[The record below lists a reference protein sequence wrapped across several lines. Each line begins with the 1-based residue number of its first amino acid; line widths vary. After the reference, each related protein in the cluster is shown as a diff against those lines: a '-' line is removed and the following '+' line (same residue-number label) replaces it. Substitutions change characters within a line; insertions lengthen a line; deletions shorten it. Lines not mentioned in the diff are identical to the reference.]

1 MSEKHQVLIVGGG
14 TGGLTVASQLLERED
29 APEVAVIEPSDT
41 HYYQP
46 LWTLI
51 GAGVFPKEESARPMA
66 DVMPKGATWIQDA
79 AASFDP
85 ENNTVTTEGGDTY
98 EYDVLVVAPGLQIN
112 WDAIPGLAESVG
124 KPGSGVVS
132 NYDYE
137 TCEATWEA
145 IQQVPKGGTALFTEP
160 TMGVKCG
167 GAPQKIMYLTDDAL
181 RRRGVR
187 EGSRIAFMK
196 AKGKLFSSKPYEETL
211 YDVVERKG
219 IEVNLMTELIELRPD
234 QKQAVF
240 RHLETGEEQTIDYDM
255 IHVVPPMS
263 ALDAVA
269 ESPLAD
275 DSGFVDVDPGTLRH
289 TRYEN
294 VFALGDSSNLPTSKT
309 GAAIRKQAPVLVDHL
324 MASIHHTTPVNG
336 TYNGYTSCPLVTG
349 YGKLVLAEFDYD
361 KEPDESFPFD
371 QTKERYSMYA
381 LKAYGLPRMYWNG
394 MLKGRM

>member
-1 MSEKHQVLIVGGG
+1 MSDKHQVLIVGGG

-66 DVMPKGATWIQDA
+66 EVMPQGATWIQDA

-85 ENNTVTTEGGDTY
+85 ENNAVTTESGTTY
-98 EYDVLVVAPGLQIN
+98 EYDYLVMAAGLQIN

-124 KPGSGVVS
+124 QPGTGVVS
-132 NYDYE
+132 NYSYD
-137 TCEATWEA
+137 TCETTWEA
-145 IQQVPKGGTALFTEP
+145 IQEMPKGGTALFTEP
-160 TMGVKCG
+160 SMGVKCG

-181 RRRGVR
+181 RRRDAR

-196 AKGKLFSSKPYEETL
+196 AKGSLFSSPPYEETL
-211 YDVVERKG
+211 YEVVDRKG
-219 IEVNLMTELIELRPD
+219 IELNLMTELTELRPD
-234 QKQAVF
+234 RRQAVF
-240 RHLETGEEQTIDYDM
+240 THLETGEEETIEYDM
-255 IHVVPPMS
+255 IHVVPPMG
-263 ALDAVA
+263 ALDAIA
-269 ESPLAD
+269 DSPLTD
-275 DSGFVDVDPGTLRH
+275 EDGFVDVDPGTLQH
-289 TRYEN
+289 TQYEN
-294 VFALGDSSNLPTSKT
+294 VFALGDNSNLPTSKT
-309 GAAIRKQAPVLVDHL
+309 GAAIRKQAPVLVDQL
-324 MASIHHTTPVNG
+324 MATINHTTPVNG

-371 QTKERYSMYA
+371 QTQERYSMYA
-381 LKAYGLPRMYWNG
+381 LKAYALPRMYWNG

>member
-1 MSEKHQVLIVGGG
+1 MSDKHQVLIVGGG

-29 APEVAVIEPSDT
+29 APEVAVIDPSDT

-66 DVMPKGATWIQDA
+66 EVMPQGATWIQDA

-85 ENNTVTTEGGDTY
+85 ENNTVTTESGTTY
-98 EYDVLVVAPGLQIN
+98 EYDYLVMAAGLQIN

-124 KPGSGVVS
+124 QPGTGVVS
-132 NYDYE
+132 NYSYD
-137 TCEATWEA
+137 TCETTWEA
-145 IQQVPKGGTALFTEP
+145 IQEVPKGGTALFTEP
-160 TMGVKCG
+160 SMGVKCG

-181 RRRGVR
+181 RRRDAR

-196 AKGKLFSSKPYEETL
+196 AKGSLFSSPPYEETL
-211 YDVVERKG
+211 YEVVDRKG
-219 IEVNLMTELIELRPD
+219 IELNLMTELTELRPD
-234 QKQAVF
+234 RRQAVF
-240 RHLETGEEQTIDYDM
+240 THLETGEEETIEYDM
-255 IHVVPPMS
+255 IHVVPPMG
-263 ALDAVA
+263 ALDAIA
-269 ESPLAD
+269 DSPLAD
-275 DSGFVDVDPGTLRH
+275 EDGFVDVDPGTLQH
-289 TRYEN
+289 TQYAN
-294 VFALGDSSNLPTSKT
+294 VFALGDNSNLPTSKT
-309 GAAIRKQAPVLVDHL
+309 GAAIRKQAPVLVDQL
-324 MASIHHTTPVNG
+324 MATIKHTTPVNG

-371 QTKERYSMYA
+371 QTQERYSMYA
-381 LKAYGLPRMYWNG
+381 LKAYALPRMYWNG

>member
-1 MSEKHQVLIVGGG
+1 MTDSHQVLIVGGG
-14 TGGLTVASQLLERED
+14 TAGLTVASQLREQDD
-29 APEVAVIEPSDT
+29 APEVAVIEPADT

-51 GAGVFPKEESARPMA
+51 GGGVFPKEESARPMGE
-66 DVMPKGATWIQDA
+66 VMPKGVTWIQEA

-85 ENNTVTTEGGDTY
+85 EQNTVTTESGATY
-98 EYDVLVVAPGLQIN
+98 GYDYLVMAAGLQIN

-124 KPGSGVVS
+124 EPGTGVVS
-132 NYDYE
+132 NYSYE

-145 IQQVPKGGTALFTEP
+145 IQQFPAGGTALFTEP
-160 TMGVKCG
+160 TTGVKCG
-167 GAPQKIMYLTDDAL
+167 GAPQKIMYLTDEAL

-196 AKGKLFSSKPYEETL
+196 AKGALFSSKPYEETL
-211 YDVVERKG
+211 YEIVERKG
-219 IEVNLMTELIELRPD
+219 LDLNLMTELIEIRPD
-234 QKQAVF
+234 QKEAVF
-240 RHLETGEEQTIDYDM
+240 RNLETDEEMTVAYDLL
-255 IHVVPPMS
+255 HAVPPMGPPDFI
-263 ALDAVA
+263 AD
-269 ESPLAD
+269 SPLANEE
-275 DSGFVDVDPGTLRH
+275 GWVDVDKGTLQH
-289 TRYEN
+289 TRYKN
-294 VFALGDSSNLPTSKT
+294 VFGIGDNSSLPTSKT
-309 GAAIRKQAPVLVDHL
+309 GAAVRKQAPVLVDHL
-324 MASIHHTTPVNG
+324 MAELRHTTPLNG

-371 QTKERYSMYA
+371 QTQERYSMYA

>member
-1 MSEKHQVLIVGGG
+1 MSDKHQVLIVGGG

-29 APEVAVIEPSDT
+29 APEVAVIDPSDT

-66 DVMPKGATWIQDA
+66 EVMPQGATWIQDA

-85 ENNTVTTEGGDTY
+85 ENNTVTTESGTPY
-98 EYDVLVVAPGLQIN
+98 EYDYLVMAAGLQIN

-124 KPGSGVVS
+124 QPGTGVVS
-132 NYDYE
+132 NYSYD
-137 TCEATWEA
+137 TCETTWEA
-145 IQQVPKGGTALFTEP
+145 IQEMPKGGTALFTEP
-160 TMGVKCG
+160 SMGVKCG

-181 RRRGVR
+181 RRRDVR

-196 AKGKLFSSKPYEETL
+196 AKGSLFSSPPYEETL
-211 YDVVERKG
+211 YEVVDRKG
-219 IEVNLMTELIELRPD
+219 IELNLMTELTELRPD
-234 QKQAVF
+234 RRQAVF
-240 RHLETGEEQTIDYDM
+240 THLETGEEETIEYDM
-255 IHVVPPMS
+255 IHVVPPMG
-263 ALDAVA
+263 ALDAIA
-269 ESPLAD
+269 DSPLAD
-275 DSGFVDVDPGTLRH
+275 EEGFVDVDPGTLQH
-289 TRYEN
+289 TQYAN
-294 VFALGDSSNLPTSKT
+294 VFALGDNSNLPTSKT
-309 GAAIRKQAPVLVDHL
+309 GAAIRKQAPVLVDQL
-324 MASIHHTTPVNG
+324 MATINHTTPVNG

-371 QTKERYSMYA
+371 QTQERYSMYA
-381 LKAYGLPRMYWNG
+381 LKAYALPRMYWNG